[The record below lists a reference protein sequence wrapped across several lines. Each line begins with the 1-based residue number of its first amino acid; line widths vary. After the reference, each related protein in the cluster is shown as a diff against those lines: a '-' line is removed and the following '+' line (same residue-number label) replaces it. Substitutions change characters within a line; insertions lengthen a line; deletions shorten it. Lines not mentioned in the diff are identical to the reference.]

1 MARAERG
8 RSAGRRPAGPY
19 DGPVKRRRPQLPA
32 GHEFADPTR
41 RTYLA
46 QERTLLAWWRT
57 GLGTI
62 AVAVAIGR
70 LVPAVSKAPRVPFLW
85 IGTGFGVLALA
96 MIVFGALRQREVT
109 RSLAEGEYTELNPL
123 VVLAMTILMVIL
135 TIAAVVAL
143 FISS

>member
-1 MARAERG
+1 M
-8 RSAGRRPAGPY
+8 
-19 DGPVKRRRPQLPA
+19 
-32 GHEFADPTR
+32 
-41 RTYLA
+41 
-46 QERTLLAWWRT
+46 LAWWRT

-70 LVPAVSKAPRVPFLW
+70 LIPAVSKAPRAPFLW

-96 MIVFGALRQREVT
+96 MIVFGAVRQWEVT
-109 RSLAEGEYTELNPL
+109 RSLAEGEYADLNPV

>member
-1 MARAERG
+1 
-8 RSAGRRPAGPY
+8 
-19 DGPVKRRRPQLPA
+19 VKRHQPQLPA

-70 LVPAVSKAPRVPFLW
+70 LVPAVAKAPRAPFLW
-85 IGTGFGVLALA
+85 IGVGFGLLALA
-96 MIVFGALRQREVT
+96 MIVFGAVRQREVT
-109 RSLAEGEYTELNPL
+109 RSLAQGEYADLNPAI
-123 VVLAMTILMVIL
+123 VLALTTVMAALTIGTIVIL
-135 TIAAVVAL
+135 FLNT
-143 FISS
+143 

>member
-1 MARAERG
+1 MA
-8 RSAGRRPAGPY
+8 AGRAPARGQPGPY
-19 DGPVKRRRPQLPA
+19 DGPVKRRRQQLPA

-70 LVPAVSKAPRVPFLW
+70 LIPAVSKAPRAPFLW
-85 IGTGFGVLALA
+85 IGTGFGVLALV
-96 MIVFGALRQREVT
+96 MIVFGAVRQREVT
-109 RSLAEGEYTELNPL
+109 RSLAEGEYADLNPA
-123 VVLAMTILMVIL
+123 AMVRTASRRV
-135 TIAAVVAL
+135 IAAVVAL
-143 FISS
+143 FIST

>member
-1 MARAERG
+1 MA
-8 RSAGRRPAGPY
+8 AGRAPARGQPGPY
-19 DGPVKRRRPQLPA
+19 DGPVKRRRQQLPA

-70 LVPAVSKAPRVPFLW
+70 LVPAVSKAPRAPFLW

-109 RSLAEGEYTELNPL
+109 RSLAEGEYADLNPV
-123 VVLAMTILMVIL
+123 VVLAMTILLAVL
-135 TIAAVVAL
+135 TVAAVVAL
-143 FISS
+143 FLSS

>member
-1 MARAERG
+1 
-8 RSAGRRPAGPY
+8 
-19 DGPVKRRRPQLPA
+19 VKRRRPQLPA

-70 LVPAVSKAPRVPFLW
+70 LVPAVSKAPRAPFLW

-123 VVLAMTILMVIL
+123 VVLAMTILMGIL

>member
-1 MARAERG
+1 MA
-8 RSAGRRPAGPY
+8 AGRAPDRGQPGPY
-19 DGPVKRRRPQLPA
+19 DGPVKRRRQQLPA

-70 LVPAVSKAPRVPFLW
+70 LIPAVSKAPRAPFLW
-85 IGTGFGVLALA
+85 IGTGFGVLALV
-96 MIVFGALRQREVT
+96 MIVFGAVRQREVT
-109 RSLAEGEYTELNPL
+109 RSLAEGEYADRNPV
-123 VVLAMTILMVIL
+123 VVLAMTLLLAVL

-143 FISS
+143 FIST

>member
-1 MARAERG
+1 V
-8 RSAGRRPAGPY
+8 SAGPY

-70 LVPAVSKAPRVPFLW
+70 LLPAVARAPKVPFLW
-85 IGTGFGVLALA
+85 IGAGFGVLALA
-96 MIVFGALRQREVT
+96 MIVFGSLRQRQVV
-109 RSLAEGEYTELNPL
+109 RALADGEYADLNPA
-123 VVLAMTILMVIL
+123 VVLAMTVLMVVL
-135 TIAAVVAL
+135 TVATVVAL
-143 FISS
+143 FLST

>member
-1 MARAERG
+1 MVPACRPRG
-8 RSAGRRPAGPY
+8 QAGPY

-41 RTYLA
+41 RTFLA

-70 LVPAVSKAPRVPFLW
+70 LIPAVSKAPRAPFLW
-85 IGTGFGVLALA
+85 IGTGFGVLALV
-96 MIVFGALRQREVT
+96 MIVFGAVRQREVT
-109 RSLAEGEYTELNPL
+109 RSLAEGEYADLNPV
-123 VVLAMTILMVIL
+123 VVLAMTLLLAVL

-143 FISS
+143 FIST

>member
-1 MARAERG
+1 
-8 RSAGRRPAGPY
+8 
-19 DGPVKRRRPQLPA
+19 VKRRRQQLPA

-70 LVPAVSKAPRVPFLW
+70 LVPAVSKAPRAPYLW

-96 MIVFGALRQREVT
+96 MIVFGALRQRQVT
-109 RSLAEGEYTELNPL
+109 RSLAEGEYAELNPV
-123 VVLAMTILMVIL
+123 VVLAMTILMAVL
-135 TIAAVVAL
+135 TVAAVVAL
-143 FISS
+143 FLHS

>member
-1 MARAERG
+1 MA
-8 RSAGRRPAGPY
+8 AGRAPARGHPRPF
-19 DGPVKRRRPQLPA
+19 DGPLKRRRQQLPA

-70 LVPAVSKAPRVPFLW
+70 LVPAVSKAPRAPFLW

-109 RSLAEGEYTELNPL
+109 RSLAEGEYADLNPV
-123 VVLAMTILMVIL
+123 VVLAMTILLAVL
-135 TIAAVVAL
+135 TVASVLAL
-143 FISS
+143 FLSS